1 MDKRRWIKNYVMIII
16 MGSDLRGVE
25 KETRR
30 EIRFVPPARLKKEKR
45 NTCVITYSYVD

>member
-1 MDKRRWIKNYVMIII
+1 MDKRRWIKNYVMILLI

-30 EIRFVPPARLKKEKR
+30 EIHSFCSSARKNATR
-45 NTCVITYSYVD
+45 VSSHIPT